1 MENNKNNKN
10 ITIITQEFYGNRTM
24 TEVKSENIDNF
35 ILGYLNEK
43 YDAKFFNEKIDRTI
57 INIPNTNLAIIYNKY
72 QEDFMAMLK
81 AKICAETGY
90 EAKPTAIIPEKNL
103 KLYSRCIA
111 CRINENGNLNSI
123 KDSDYSIITKYFTA

>member
-35 ILGYLNEK
+35 ILGHLNEK

-72 QEDFMAMLK
+72 QEDFRVALK
-81 AKICAETGY
+81 AKIYAETGY

-111 CRINENGNLNSI
+111 CRINENGNLDSI